1 LIGQSVPRIEDEPL
15 LRGRARFVDDIEPPG
30 LLHASFVRSPH
41 AHAAVRSIDVGRA
54 AAAPGIHAVL
64 TLDDLSAAMRQRRM
78 RRHSN
83 SGTALELVWP
93 FALADKEVCYVG
105 EPVAIVLG
113 DSRYVAEDAAVL
125 VDVTYEVMEPVVDCR
140 LSELATSPR
149 VRAELKSN
157 VVATYKVGYGNV
169 DEAFKSAA
177 HIFEEEISQ
186 CRGGAHSIEGRGIVV
201 EYRSTDDSL
210 LVSASTQKAHDLKNS
225 IAVLLGLPDAKI
237 RVVTPE
243 VGGGFGAK
251 LCVYSEDIAVA
262 AAAKLLKRSIKWIED
277 RREHFT
283 NAVQERDQ
291 IWRLAIA
298 TGKDGVIAGIRGT
311 LIHDQGA
318 YALQDVNLPYNSASA
333 VTGPYVVPSF
343 AMDVRVVLTNK
354 TPVSSVRGAGYPQ
367 SAFAMERL
375 MDLVAAK
382 LGLDRAEVRQRN
394 LIAAKDMPYEKPVKA
409 RSGVSIVYDT
419 GDYPATQKAALEA
432 AKWRD
437 FPQRK
442 AQARA
447 AGRSIGIGIAN
458 AVKGTGRGPFE
469 TGLVRIDLTGQV
481 SVYTGAAPMG
491 QGLRTALAQICASE
505 FGLNASDINV
515 VAGDTGAVPLG
526 LGGFASRQLIT
537 AGSSVL
543 LASRTVAAKAK
554 TLAGR
559 IIEADEGDLELSGG
573 TVHVAGAKDAS
584 VSLAEL
590 ARILNGA
597 PGYGFPEGMEPGL
610 DAMSNF
616 RTDALA
622 YANASHIAE
631 VEVDRDTGGIRLV
644 NYVAVQ
650 DAGRLI
656 NPMIVDGQIKGGI
669 VHGIGNA
676 IFEHIV
682 HDRDGQPLATN
693 FADYLMPTATELPP
707 MQTLYTESPTQLN
720 PLGAKGVGEVGT
732 IPAAAAIIS
741 AIEDA
746 LSEFSIRIAQ
756 VPISPQFIRARIEQ
770 AARLSGIVLD

>member
-1 LIGQSVPRIEDEPL
+1 LGFRLIGQSVPRIEDEPL
-15 LRGRARFVDDIEPPG
+15 LKGRARFVDDIALPG

-41 AHAAVRSIDVGRA
+41 AHAAIRAIDTCLA
-54 AAAPGIHAVL
+54 AAFPGIHAVL
-64 TLDDLSAAMRQRRM
+64 TLDDLAAVMRQRRM
-78 RRHSN
+78 KRHSN
-83 SGTALELVWP
+83 SGTALDQVWP

-105 EPVAIVLG
+105 EAVALVLG
-113 DSRYVAEDAAVL
+113 DSRYVAEDAAAL
-125 VDVTYEVMEPVVDCR
+125 VDVTYDVLDPVVDCR
-140 LSELATSPR
+140 TSEQAASPR
-149 VRAELKSN
+149 VRSELKSN
-157 VVATYKVGYGNV
+157 VVATYKVGYGDV
-169 DEAFKSAA
+169 EQAFKAAA
-177 HIFEEEISQ
+177 HVLEEEIVQ

-201 EYRSTDDSL
+201 EYRAGDDSL

-225 IAVLLGLPDAKI
+225 IAVLLGLSDTKI
-237 RVVTPE
+237 RVVTPD

-262 AAAKLLKRSIKWIED
+262 AAAKLLNRSIKWIED

-291 IWRLAIA
+291 IWQLGIA
-298 TGKDGVIAGIRGT
+298 TDSNGVIAGIRGT

-333 VTGPYVVPSF
+333 VTGPYVVPAF

-382 LGLDRAEVRQRN
+382 LKLDRAEVRERN
-394 LIAAKDMPYEKPVKA
+394 LIAAEDMPYEKPVKA

-419 GDYPATQKAALEA
+419 GDYPATQQAALA
-432 AKWRD
+432 AGRWRD

-442 AQARA
+442 AKARTN
-447 AGRSIGIGIAN
+447 GRRIGIGLAN

-515 VAGDTGAVPLG
+515 VAGDTGLVPLG

-554 TLAGR
+554 TLASR
-559 IIEADEGDLELSGG
+559 IIEADEVDLELSDG

-597 PGYGFPEGMEPGL
+597 PGYAFPSGLEPGL

-631 VEVDRDTGGIRLV
+631 VEVDCETGGVMLLD
-644 NYVAVQ
+644 YVAAQ
-650 DAGRLI
+650 DAGRRI
-656 NPMIVDGQIKGGI
+656 NPMIVDGQVKGGI

-682 HDRDGQPLATN
+682 HDSDGQPLATN
-693 FADYLMPTATELPP
+693 FADYLLPAATEMPP
-707 MQTLYTESPTQLN
+707 MRTLYTESPTQLN

-746 LSEFSIRIAQ
+746 LSEFAIRISQ
-756 VPISPQFIRARIEQ
+756 VPISPPYIRARIEQ
-770 AARLSGIVLD
+770 AAR

>member
-1 LIGQSVPRIEDEPL
+1 LGFRLIGQSVPRIEDEPL
-15 LRGRARFVDDIEPPG
+15 LKGRARFVDDIALPG

-41 AHAAVRSIDVGRA
+41 AHAAIRAIDTCLA
-54 AAAPGIHAVL
+54 AAFPGIHAVL
-64 TLDDLSAAMRQRRM
+64 TLDDLAAVMRQRRM
-78 RRHSN
+78 KRHSN
-83 SGTALELVWP
+83 SGTALDQVWP

-105 EPVAIVLG
+105 EAVALVLG
-113 DSRYVAEDAAVL
+113 DSRYVAEDAAAL
-125 VDVTYEVMEPVVDCR
+125 VDVTYDVLDPVVDCR
-140 LSELATSPR
+140 TSEQAASPR
-149 VRAELKSN
+149 VRSELKSN
-157 VVATYKVGYGNV
+157 VVATYKVGYGDV
-169 DEAFKSAA
+169 EQAFKAAA
-177 HIFEEEISQ
+177 HVLEEEIVQ

-201 EYRSTDDSL
+201 EYRAGDDSL

-225 IAVLLGLPDAKI
+225 IAVLLGLSDTKI
-237 RVVTPE
+237 RVVTPD

-262 AAAKLLKRSIKWIED
+262 AAAKLLNRSIKWIED

-291 IWRLAIA
+291 IWQLGIA
-298 TGKDGVIAGIRGT
+298 TDSNGVIAGIRGT

-333 VTGPYVVPSF
+333 VTGPYVVPAF

-382 LGLDRAEVRQRN
+382 LKLDRAEVRERN
-394 LIAAKDMPYEKPVKA
+394 LIAAEDMPYEKPVKA

-419 GDYPATQKAALEA
+419 GDYPATQQAALA
-432 AKWRD
+432 AGRWRD
-437 FPQRK
+437 FPERK
-442 AQARA
+442 AKARTN
-447 AGRSIGIGIAN
+447 GRRIGIGLAN

-515 VAGDTGAVPLG
+515 VAGDTGLVPLG

-554 TLAGR
+554 TLASR
-559 IIEADEGDLELSGG
+559 IIEADEVDLELSDG

-597 PGYGFPEGMEPGL
+597 PGYAFPSGLEPGL

-631 VEVDRDTGGIRLV
+631 VEVDCETGGVMLLD
-644 NYVAVQ
+644 YVAAQ
-650 DAGRLI
+650 DAGRRI
-656 NPMIVDGQIKGGI
+656 NPMIVDGQVKGGI

-682 HDRDGQPLATN
+682 HDSDGQPLATN
-693 FADYLMPTATELPP
+693 FADYLLPAATEMPP
-707 MQTLYTESPTQLN
+707 MRTLYTESPTQLN

-746 LSEFSIRIAQ
+746 LSEFAIRISQ
-756 VPISPQFIRARIEQ
+756 VPISPPYIRARIEQ
-770 AARLSGIVLD
+770 AAR

>member
-15 LRGRARFVDDIEPPG
+15 LKGRARFVDDITCPA

-41 AHAAVRSIDVGRA
+41 AHAAICAIDTSSA
-54 AAAPGIHAVL
+54 AALPGIHAVL
-64 TLDDLSAAMRQRRM
+64 TLDDIAVAMRQRRM
-78 RRHSN
+78 KRHSN
-83 SGTALELVWP
+83 SGTALDQVWA
-93 FALADKEVCYVG
+93 FALADKEVSYVG
-105 EPVAIVLG
+105 EAVALVLA
-113 DSRYVAEDAAVL
+113 DSRYVAEDAAAL
-125 VDVTYEVMEPVVDCR
+125 VDVTYDVLAPVVDCR
-140 LSELATSPR
+140 SSEQPTSPR
-149 VRAELKSN
+149 VRSELKSN
-157 VVATYKVGYGNV
+157 VVATYKVGYGDV
-169 DEAFKSAA
+169 EQAFKAA
-177 HIFEEEISQ
+177 AYVFEDEIVQ

-201 EYRSTDDSL
+201 EYRAGDDSL

-225 IAVLLGLPDAKI
+225 IAVLLGLPDTKI
-237 RVVTPE
+237 RVVTPD

-291 IWRLAIA
+291 IWRLSIA
-298 TGKDGVIAGIRGT
+298 TDKDGVIAGIRGT

-333 VTGPYVVPSF
+333 VTGPYVVPAF

-382 LGLDRAEVRQRN
+382 LKLDRAVVRERN
-394 LIAAKDMPYEKPVKA
+394 LIAAEDMPYEKPVKA

-419 GDYPATQKAALEA
+419 GDYPATQQAALEA
-432 AKWRD
+432 GQWRN
-437 FPQRK
+437 FPERK
-442 AQARA
+442 ARARA
-447 AGRSIGIGIAN
+447 AGRRIGIGIAN

-469 TGLVRIDLTGQV
+469 TGIVRIDLTGQV

-505 FGLNASDINV
+505 FGLKASDINV
-515 VAGDTGAVPLG
+515 IAGDTGPVPLG

-554 TLAGR
+554 TLASR
-559 IIEADEGDLELSGG
+559 IIEADERDLELSDG

-597 PGYGFPEGMEPGL
+597 PGYAFPSGLEPGL
-610 DAMSNF
+610 DATSNF

-622 YANASHIAE
+622 YANASHVAE
-631 VEVDRDTGGIRLV
+631 VEVDCETGGVTLL
-644 NYVAVQ
+644 NYVAAQ
-650 DAGRLI
+650 DAGRRI

-682 HDRDGQPLATN
+682 HDGDGQPLATN
-693 FADYLMPTATELPP
+693 FADYLLPTATEMPP

-746 LSEFSIRIAQ
+746 LSEFAIRISQ
-756 VPISPQFIRARIEQ
+756 VPISPHYIRARIEQ
-770 AARLSGIVLD
+770 AMR

>member
-1 LIGQSVPRIEDEPL
+1 MIGRSVPRIEDEPL
-15 LRGRARFVDDIEPPG
+15 LRGRARFVDDIELPG

-41 AHAAVRSIDVGRA
+41 AHAAIRGIDVSRA
-54 AAAPGIHAVL
+54 AAAPGIRAVL
-64 TLDDLSAAMRQRRM
+64 TLTELSAAMRQRRM

-83 SGTALELVWP
+83 SGTALDLVWP
-93 FALADKEVCYVG
+93 FALADKEVSYVG

-113 DSRYVAEDAAVL
+113 ESRYLAEDAAAL
-125 VDVTYEVMEPVVDCR
+125 VDVTYEVMEPAVDCR
-140 LSELATSPR
+140 LSEQATSPP
-149 VRAELKSN
+149 VRTELKSN
-157 VVATYKVGYGNV
+157 VVATYKVGYG
-169 DEAFKSAA
+169 DAEQAFKNAA
-177 HIFEEEISQ
+177 HVFEEEIVQ

-201 EYRSTDDSL
+201 EYRSGDDSL

-225 IAVLLGLPDAKI
+225 IAVLLGLPDTKI
-237 RVVTPE
+237 RVITPE

-251 LCVYSEDIAVA
+251 LCVYSEDIAAA

-298 TGKDGVIAGIRGT
+298 TDKDGVIAGIRGT

-382 LGLDRAEVRQRN
+382 LKLDRADVRQRN
-394 LIAAKDMPYEKPVKA
+394 LIAAEDMPYEKPVKA

-419 GDYPATQKAALEA
+419 GDYPATQKAALDA
-432 AKWRD
+432 GRWHD
-437 FPQRK
+437 FAQRK

-447 AGRSIGIGIAN
+447 AGRYIGIGIAN

-469 TGLVRIDLTGQV
+469 SGLVRIDLTGQV

-491 QGLRTALAQICASE
+491 QGLRTALAQICAGE
-505 FGLNASDINV
+505 FGLSASDINV
-515 VAGDTGAVPLG
+515 VAGDTGPVPLG

-543 LASRTVAAKAK
+543 LASRAVAAKAK

-559 IIEADEGDLELSGG
+559 IIEADESDLELSGG
-573 TVHVAGAKDAS
+573 TVHVAGAKDAN
-584 VSLAEL
+584 VSLGEL

-597 PGYGFPEGMEPGL
+597 PGYGFPAGMEPGL

-631 VEVDRDTGGIRLV
+631 VEVDRDTGGITLV

-682 HDRDGQPLATN
+682 HDGDGQPLATN
-693 FADYLMPTATELPP
+693 FADYLLPTATELPP
-707 MQTLYTESPTQLN
+707 MQTFYTESPTQLN

-746 LSEFSIRIAQ
+746 LSEFSIRISQ
-756 VPISPQFIRARIEQ
+756 VPISPHFIRARIEQ
-770 AARLSGIVLD
+770 AAR

>member
-15 LRGRARFVDDIEPPG
+15 LQGRARYVDDIQFPG

-41 AHAAVRSIDVGRA
+41 AHAAIRKIDVGLA

-64 TLDDLSAAMRQRRM
+64 TLDDIGAAMRQKRM
-78 RRHSN
+78 QRHSN
-83 SGTALELVWP
+83 SGTALDLVWP
-93 FALADKEVCYVG
+93 FALAEREVCYVG
-105 EPVAIVLG
+105 ETVAIVIG
-113 DSRYVAEDAAVL
+113 DSRYVAEDAAAL
-125 VDVTYEVMEPVVDCR
+125 VTVTYDMLEPVVDCR
-140 LSELATSPR
+140 LSERAASPH
-149 VRAELKSN
+149 VRSELKSN
-157 VVATYKVGYGNV
+157 TVASYKVGYGDV
-169 DEAFKSAA
+169 DRAFKDAA
-177 HIFEEEISQ
+177 HVFEEEIVQ

-201 EYRSTDDSL
+201 EYRDTDDSL
-210 LVSASTQKAHDLKNS
+210 FVSASTQRAHDLKNS
-225 IAVLLGLPDAKI
+225 IAVLLGLPDSKI

-291 IWRLAIA
+291 IWSLAIA
-298 TGKDGVIAGIRGT
+298 TDNDGKIEGIRGK

-333 VTGPYVVPSF
+333 VTGPYVVPAF

-375 MDLVAAK
+375 MDLVATK
-382 LGLDRAEVRQRN
+382 LKLDRADLRRRN
-394 LIAAKDMPYEKPVKA
+394 LIAADDMPYEKPIKA
-409 RSGVSIVYDT
+409 RSGVSIMYDT
-419 GDYPATQKAALEA
+419 GDYPATQDAALKV
-432 AKWRD
+432 AKWQD

-447 AGRSIGIGIAN
+447 AGRHTGIGIAN

-469 TGLVRIDLTGQV
+469 TGIVRIDLTGQIT
-481 SVYTGAAPMG
+481 VYTGAAQMG
-491 QGLRTALAQICASE
+491 QGLRTALAQICAGE
-505 FGLNASDINV
+505 FGLKASDINV
-515 VAGDTGAVPLG
+515 IAGDTGPVPLG
-526 LGGFASRQLIT
+526 QGGFASRQLIT

-543 LASRTVAAKAK
+543 LASRAVAAKAK

-559 IIEADEGDLELSGG
+559 IIEADESDLELSDG

-590 ARILNGA
+590 ARILQGA
-597 PGYGFPEGMEPGL
+597 PGYSFPAGMEPGL
-610 DAMSNF
+610 DAVANF

-631 VEVDRDTGGIRLV
+631 VEVDFETGGITILK
-644 NYVAVQ
+644 YVAVQ

-676 IFEHIV
+676 MFEHII
-682 HDRDGQPLATN
+682 HDNEGQPLATN
-693 FADYLMPTATELPP
+693 FADYLLPTATELPRIETSY
-707 MQTLYTESPTQLN
+707 MESPTQLN

-732 IPAAAAIIS
+732 VPAAAAIIS

-746 LSEFSIRIAQ
+746 LSEFAIRISE
-756 VPISPQFIRARIEQ
+756 VPISPHSIRARIEQ
-770 AARLSGIVLD
+770 ALGKA

>member
-15 LRGRARFVDDIEPPG
+15 LQGRARFVDDIQFPG

-41 AHAAVRSIDVGRA
+41 AHAAIRAIDTSLA
-54 AAAPGIHAVL
+54 AAAPGIHATL
-64 TLDDLSAAMRQRRM
+64 TLDDIGAAMRQRRM
-78 RRHSN
+78 KRYSN
-83 SGTALELVWP
+83 SGTALDLVWP
-93 FALADKEVCYVG
+93 YALADKEVSYVG
-105 EPVAIVLG
+105 EAVAIVIG
-113 DSRYVAEDAAVL
+113 DSRYITEDAAAL
-125 VDVTYEVMEPVVDCR
+125 VAVTYDVLEPVVDCR
-140 LSELATSPR
+140 LSERAASPR
-149 VRAELKSN
+149 VRSELKSN
-157 VVATYKVGYGNV
+157 VVASYKVGYG
-169 DEAFKSAA
+169 DIDLAFKSAA
-177 HIFEEEISQ
+177 HVFEEEITQ

-210 LVSASTQKAHDLKNS
+210 FVSASTQKAHDLKNS
-225 IAVLLGLPDAKI
+225 IAVLLGLPDSKI

-291 IWRLAIA
+291 IWSLAIA
-298 TGKDGVIAGIRGT
+298 TDNDGRIAGIRGT

-333 VTGPYVVPSF
+333 VTGPYVVPTF
-343 AMDVRVVLTNK
+343 AMDVRAVLTNK

-375 MDLVAAK
+375 MDLVAKK
-382 LGLDRAEVRQRN
+382 LKLDRAEVRQRN
-394 LIAAKDMPYEKPVKA
+394 LIAAKDMPYEKPIKA
-409 RSGVSIVYDT
+409 RSGVSIKYDT
-419 GDYPATQKAALEA
+419 GDYPATQIAALKVAKWEDFPRRKAA
-432 AKWRD
+432 
-437 FPQRK
+437 
-442 AQARA
+442 ARA
-447 AGRSIGIGIAN
+447 TGRYIGVGIAN

-469 TGLVRIDLTGQV
+469 TGIVRIDLTGQV
-481 SVYTGAAPMG
+481 SVYTGAAQMG

-505 FGLNASDINV
+505 FGLKASDINV
-515 VAGDTGAVPLG
+515 VTGDTGPVPLG
-526 LGGFASRQLIT
+526 QGGFASRQLIT

-543 LASRTVAAKAK
+543 LASRAVAAKAK
-554 TLAGR
+554 ALAGR
-559 IIEADEGDLELSGG
+559 IIEADEGDLELSDG
-573 TVHVAGAKDAS
+573 TVHVAGAKGAS

-590 ARILNGA
+590 ARILQGA
-597 PGYGFPEGMEPGL
+597 PGYSFPPGMEPGL
-610 DAMSNF
+610 DAVSNF

-631 VEVDRDTGGIRLV
+631 VEIDFETGGITIV
-644 NYVAVQ
+644 KYVAVQ

-676 IFEHIV
+676 IFERIV
-682 HDRDGQPLATN
+682 HDNEGQPLATN
-693 FADYLMPTATELPP
+693 FADYLLPTATELPRIE
-707 MQTLYTESPTQLN
+707 TIYTESPTQLN

-732 IPAAAAIIS
+732 VPAAAAIIS

-746 LSEFSIRIAQ
+746 LSEFSIRISE
-756 VPISPQFIRARIEQ
+756 VPISPQYIRSCIEQ
-770 AARLSGIVLD
+770 AMR

>member
-1 LIGQSVPRIEDEPL
+1 MIGQSVPRIEDESL
-15 LRGRARFVDDIEPPG
+15 LRGRARFVDDIEIAG

-41 AHAAVRSIDVGRA
+41 AHAAIRAIDTSA
-54 AAAPGIHAVL
+54 AAALPGVHAVL
-64 TLDDLSAAMRQRRM
+64 RLDDLSAAMRQRRM

-83 SGTALELVWP
+83 SGTALDLVWP
-93 FALADKEVCYVG
+93 FALADKEVSYVG
-105 EPVAIVLG
+105 EPVAIVLAE
-113 DSRYVAEDAAVL
+113 SRYLAEDAAAL
-125 VDVTYEVMEPVVDCR
+125 VTVAYEAMKPVVDCR
-140 LSELATSPR
+140 VGELATSTP
-149 VRAELKSN
+149 VRTELKSN
-157 VVATYKVGYGNV
+157 VIAAYKVGYG
-169 DEAFKSAA
+169 DIEQAFRQAA
-177 HIFEEEISQ
+177 HVFDEEIAQ
-186 CRGGAHSIEGRGIVV
+186 CRGGSHSIEGRGIVV
-201 EYRSTDDSL
+201 EYRNSDDSL

-225 IAVLLGLPDAKI
+225 IAVLLGLPDTKI
-237 RVVTPE
+237 RVVTPD

-298 TGKDGVIAGIRGT
+298 TDANGVVSGIRGA

-333 VTGPYVVPSF
+333 LTGPYVVPSF

-375 MDLVAAK
+375 LDLVAARLK
-382 LGLDRAEVRQRN
+382 LDRAEVRRRN
-394 LIAAKDMPYEKPVKA
+394 LIPAEDMPYEKPVKA
-409 RSGVSIVYDT
+409 RSGASIVYDT

-432 AKWRD
+432 GGWQG
-437 FPQRK
+437 FPERK
-442 AQARA
+442 ARARA
-447 AGRSIGIGIAN
+447 TGRHIGIGIAN

-469 TGLVRIDLTGQV
+469 SGLVRIDLTGQV

-505 FGLNASDINV
+505 FGLDASEIDV
-515 VAGDTGAVPLG
+515 VAGDTGPVPLG

-543 LASRTVAAKAK
+543 LASRAVAAKAK
-554 TLAGR
+554 MLAAR
-559 IIEADEGDLELSGG
+559 IIEADEADLELSGG
-573 TVHVAGAKDAS
+573 TVHVAGARDAG
-584 VSLAEL
+584 VSLGEL

-610 DAMSNF
+610 DAMSNC

-622 YANASHIAE
+622 YANATHIAE
-631 VEVDRDTGGIRLV
+631 VEVDYDTGGITLV
-644 NYVAVQ
+644 NYVAAQ
-650 DAGRLI
+650 DAGRRI
-656 NPMIVDGQIKGGI
+656 NPMMVDGQIKGGI

-682 HDRDGQPLATN
+682 HDGDGQPLATN
-693 FADYLMPTATELPP
+693 FADYLLPTATELPP
-707 MQTLYTESPTQLN
+707 MKTLYSESPTQLN

-746 LSEFSIRIAQ
+746 LSEFSIRISQ
-756 VPISPQFIRARIEQ
+756 VPISPAYIRARIAQ
-770 AARLSGIVLD
+770 AAR

>member
-1 LIGQSVPRIEDEPL
+1 MIGQSVPRIEDEPL
-15 LRGRARFVDDIEPPG
+15 LTGRARFVDDIELPG

-41 AHAAVRSIDVGRA
+41 AHAAIRAIDVSRA

-64 TLDDLSAAMRQRRM
+64 TLDDIAAAMRQRRM

-83 SGTALELVWP
+83 SGTALDHVWP
-93 FALADKEVCYVG
+93 FALADKEVSYVG

-113 DSRYVAEDAAVL
+113 ANRYVAEDAAAL
-125 VDVTYEVMEPVVDCR
+125 VEVSYDLFEPVVDCR
-140 LSELATSPR
+140 LREHATSPR
-149 VRAELKSN
+149 VRTELKSN
-157 VVATYKVGYGNV
+157 LVATYKVGYGDV
-169 DEAFKSAA
+169 DAAFKNAA
-177 HIFEEEISQ
+177 HVFEDEIVQ

-201 EYRSTDDSL
+201 EYRLTDDSL

-225 IAVLLGLPDAKI
+225 IAVLLGLPDTKI
-237 RVVTPE
+237 RVVTPD

-262 AAAKLLKRSIKWIED
+262 AAAKLLKRSVKWIED

-291 IWRLAIA
+291 IWQLAIA
-298 TGKDGVIAGIRGT
+298 TDGDGVIAGLRGT

-333 VTGPYVVPSF
+333 VTGPYVVPAF

-354 TPVSSVRGAGYPQ
+354 SPVSSVRGAGYPQ

-375 MDLVAAK
+375 MDLIARK
-382 LGLDRAEVRQRN
+382 LDLDRAEVRQRN
-394 LIAAKDMPYEKPVKA
+394 LIAAEDMPYEKPVKA

-419 GDYPATQKAALEA
+419 GDYPATQRAALDA
-432 AKWRD
+432 AGWGE
-437 FPQRK
+437 FPARK

-447 AGRSIGIGIAN
+447 AGRHIGIGIAN

-505 FGLNASDINV
+505 FGLKASDINV
-515 VAGDTGAVPLG
+515 VAGDTGPVPLG

-543 LASRTVAAKAK
+543 LASRAVAAKAK

-559 IIEADEGDLELSGG
+559 IIEADESDLELSGG

-597 PGYGFPEGMEPGL
+597 PGYAFPEGMEPGL

-622 YANASHIAE
+622 YANATHIAE
-631 VEVDRDTGGIRLV
+631 IEVDCDTGGITLLK
-644 NYVAVQ
+644 YIAAQ

-676 IFEHIV
+676 MFEHIV
-682 HDRDGQPLATN
+682 HDGEGQPLATN
-693 FADYLMPTATELPP
+693 LADYLLPTATELPV
-707 MQTLYTESPTQLN
+707 MQTLYTESPTHLN
-720 PLGAKGVGEVGT
+720 PLGDKGVGEVGT
-732 IPAAAAIIS
+732 VPAAAAIIS

-746 LSEFSIRIAQ
+746 LSEFSIRISQ
-756 VPISPQFIRARIEQ
+756 VPISPHFIRARIDE
-770 AARLSGIVLD
+770 AGR

>member
-1 LIGQSVPRIEDEPL
+1 MIGQSVPRIEDEPL
-15 LRGRARFVDDIEPPG
+15 LKGRARFVDDIAVPG

-41 AHAAVRSIDVGRA
+41 AHAAIRAVDTRLA
-54 AAAPGIHAVL
+54 AALPGIHAVL
-64 TLDDLSAAMRQRRM
+64 TLDDIAAAMRQRRM
-78 RRHSN
+78 KRHSN
-83 SGTALELVWP
+83 SGTALDQVWP
-93 FALADKEVCYVG
+93 FALADKEVSYVG
-105 EPVAIVLG
+105 EAVALVLG
-113 DSRYVAEDAAVL
+113 DSRYVAEDAAAL
-125 VDVTYEVMEPVVDCR
+125 VDVSYDALAPAVDCR
-140 LSELATSPR
+140 TSEQPTSPR
-149 VRAELKSN
+149 VRSELTSN
-157 VVATYKVGYGNV
+157 VVATYKVGYG
-169 DEAFKSAA
+169 DIEQAFKTAA
-177 HIFEEEISQ
+177 HMFEDEIVQ
-186 CRGGAHSIEGRGIVV
+186 CRGGAHSIEGRGLVV
-201 EYRSTDDSL
+201 EYRAGDDSL

-225 IAVLLGLPDAKI
+225 IAVLLGLPDTKI
-237 RVVTPE
+237 RVVTPD

-291 IWRLAIA
+291 IWRLGIA
-298 TGKDGVIAGIRGT
+298 TDQDGVIAGIRGT

-333 VTGPYVVPSF
+333 VTGPYVVPAF

-375 MDLVAAK
+375 MDLVAARLK
-382 LGLDRAEVRQRN
+382 LDRADVRARN
-394 LIAAKDMPYEKPVKA
+394 LISAEDMPYEKPVKA

-419 GDYPATQKAALEA
+419 GDYPATQQAALDA
-432 AKWRD
+432 GKWRD
-437 FPQRK
+437 FPERK
-442 AQARA
+442 AKARA
-447 AGRSIGIGIAN
+447 AGRWIGIGIAN

-469 TGLVRIDLTGQV
+469 TGIVRIDLTGQV

-505 FGLNASDINV
+505 FGLKASDINV
-515 VAGDTGAVPLG
+515 VAGDTGPVPLG

-554 TLAGR
+554 TLASR
-559 IIEADEGDLELSGG
+559 IIEADESDLELSDG

-597 PGYGFPEGMEPGL
+597 PGYAFPSGLEPGL

-631 VEVDRDTGGIRLV
+631 VEVDCETGGVTLL
-644 NYVAVQ
+644 NYIAAQ
-650 DAGRLI
+650 DAGRRI

-682 HDRDGQPLATN
+682 HDSDGQPLATN
-693 FADYLMPTATELPP
+693 FADYLLPAATEMPP
-707 MQTLYTESPTQLN
+707 MRTLYTESPTQLN

-746 LSEFSIRIAQ
+746 VSEFAIRISQ
-756 VPISPQFIRARIEQ
+756 VPISPHYIRARIEQ
-770 AARLSGIVLD
+770 AMR

>member
-1 LIGQSVPRIEDEPL
+1 
-15 LRGRARFVDDIEPPG
+15 
-30 LLHASFVRSPH
+30 
-41 AHAAVRSIDVGRA
+41 
-54 AAAPGIHAVL
+54 
-64 TLDDLSAAMRQRRM
+64 
-78 RRHSN
+78 
-83 SGTALELVWP
+83 
-93 FALADKEVCYVG
+93 
-105 EPVAIVLG
+105 VLG
-113 DSRYVAEDAAVL
+113 DSRYVAEDAAAL
-125 VDVTYEVMEPVVDCR
+125 VDVTYDVLDPVVDCR
-140 LSELATSPR
+140 TSEQAASPR
-149 VRAELKSN
+149 VRSELKSN
-157 VVATYKVGYGNV
+157 VVATYKVGYGDV
-169 DEAFKSAA
+169 EQAFKAAA
-177 HIFEEEISQ
+177 HVLEEEIVQ

-201 EYRSTDDSL
+201 EYRAGDDSL

-225 IAVLLGLPDAKI
+225 IAVLLGLSDTKI
-237 RVVTPE
+237 RVVTPD

-262 AAAKLLKRSIKWIED
+262 AAAKLLNRSIKWIED

-291 IWRLAIA
+291 IWQLGIA
-298 TGKDGVIAGIRGT
+298 TDSNGVIAGIRGT

-333 VTGPYVVPSF
+333 VTGPYVVPAF

-382 LGLDRAEVRQRN
+382 LKLDRAEVRERN
-394 LIAAKDMPYEKPVKA
+394 LIAAEDMPYEKPVKA

-419 GDYPATQKAALEA
+419 GDYPATQQAALA
-432 AKWRD
+432 AGRWRD

-442 AQARA
+442 AKARTN
-447 AGRSIGIGIAN
+447 GRRIGIGLAN

-515 VAGDTGAVPLG
+515 VAGDTGLVPLG

-554 TLAGR
+554 TLASR
-559 IIEADEGDLELSGG
+559 IIEADEVDLELSDG

-597 PGYGFPEGMEPGL
+597 PGYAFPSGLEPGL

-631 VEVDRDTGGIRLV
+631 VEVDCETGGVMLLD
-644 NYVAVQ
+644 YVAAQ
-650 DAGRLI
+650 DAGRRI
-656 NPMIVDGQIKGGI
+656 NPMIVDGQVKGGI

-682 HDRDGQPLATN
+682 HDSDGQPLATN
-693 FADYLMPTATELPP
+693 FADYLLPAATEMPP
-707 MQTLYTESPTQLN
+707 MRTLYTESPTQLN

-746 LSEFSIRIAQ
+746 LSEFAIRISQ
-756 VPISPQFIRARIEQ
+756 VPISPPYIRARIEQ
-770 AARLSGIVLD
+770 AAR

>member
-15 LRGRARFVDDIEPPG
+15 LRGRARFIDDIELPG
-30 LLHASFVRSPH
+30 LLHAGFVRSPH
-41 AHAAVRSIDVGRA
+41 AHAAIRAIDVGA
-54 AAAPGIHAVL
+54 AAALPGVHAVL
-64 TLDDLSAAMRQRRM
+64 TLDDLGPAMRQRRM

-83 SGTALELVWP
+83 SGTALDLVWP
-93 FALADKEVCYVG
+93 FALADREVSYVG
-105 EPVAIVLG
+105 EPVALVLA
-113 DSRYVAEDAAVL
+113 DSRYAAEDAAAL
-125 VDVTYEVMEPVVDCR
+125 VDVTYNVMAPVVDCR
-140 LSELATSPR
+140 SSEDPAGPR
-149 VRAELKSN
+149 VRSELKSN
-157 VVATYKVGYGNV
+157 AVATYKVGYGNV
-169 DEAFKSAA
+169 DEAFKTAA
-177 HIFEEEISQ
+177 HVFEEEIAQ

-201 EYRSTDDSL
+201 EYRSDDSL

-225 IAVLLGLPDAKI
+225 IAVLLGLPDNRI
-237 RVVTPE
+237 RVVTPD

-262 AAAKLLKRSIKWIED
+262 AAAKLLRRSIKWIED

-298 TGKDGVIAGIRGT
+298 TDKDGVITGIRGT

-333 VTGPYVVPSF
+333 VTGPYVVPAF

-382 LGLDRAEVRQRN
+382 LKLDRAEVRQRN
-394 LIAAKDMPYEKPVKA
+394 LIAAEDMPYEKPVKA

-432 AKWRD
+432 GGWQD
-437 FPQRK
+437 FPRRQ

-447 AGRSIGIGIAN
+447 AGRHIGIGIAN

-469 TGLVRIDLTGQV
+469 SGLVRIDLTGQV

-505 FGLNASDINV
+505 FGLNASDVNV
-515 VAGDTGAVPLG
+515 VAGDTGPVPLG

-543 LASRTVAAKAK
+543 LASRAVAAKAK
-554 TLAGR
+554 RLAGR
-559 IIEADEGDLELSGG
+559 IIEADETDLELSGG

-584 VSLAEL
+584 VSLGEL

-610 DAMSNF
+610 DATSNF

-631 VEVDRDTGGIRLV
+631 VEVDCDTGGITLL

-682 HDRDGQPLATN
+682 HGNDGQPLATN
-693 FADYLMPTATELPP
+693 FADYLLPTATELPP
-707 MQTLYTESPTQLN
+707 MQTFYTESPTQLN

-746 LSEFSIRIAQ
+746 LSEFSIRISQ
-756 VPISPQFIRARIEQ
+756 VPISPHYIRARIAQ
-770 AARLSGIVLD
+770 APR

>member
-1 LIGQSVPRIEDEPL
+1 MIGRSVPRIEDEPL
-15 LRGRARFVDDIEPPG
+15 LRGQGRFVDDIELAD
-30 LLHASFVRSPH
+30 LLHAGFVRSPH
-41 AHAAVRSIDVGRA
+41 AHAAVRAIDTSA
-54 AAAPGIHAVL
+54 AAALPGVHAVL
-64 TLDDLSAAMRQRRM
+64 TLDDLGTAMRQRRM

-83 SGTALELVWP
+83 SGTALDLAWP
-93 FALADKEVCYVG
+93 FALADKEVSYVG
-105 EPVAIVLG
+105 EPVAIVLAE
-113 DSRYVAEDAAVL
+113 SRYLAEDASAL
-125 VDVTYEVMEPVVDCR
+125 VAVTYEAMKPVVDCR
-140 LSELATSPR
+140 ASASPASAR
-149 VRAELKSN
+149 VRTELKSN
-157 VVATYKVGYGNV
+157 VVATYKVGYG
-169 DEAFKSAA
+169 DIEQAFREAA
-177 HIFEEEISQ
+177 HVFDEEIVQ
-186 CRGGAHSIEGRGIVV
+186 CRGGSHSIEGRGIVV
-201 EYRSTDDSL
+201 EYRSGDESL

-225 IAVLLGLPDAKI
+225 IAILLGLPDTKI
-237 RVVTPE
+237 RVVTPD

-298 TGKDGVIAGIRGT
+298 TDANGIVSGIRGT

-333 VTGPYVVPSF
+333 LTGPYVVPSF

-375 MDLVAAK
+375 LDLVAARLK
-382 LGLDRAEVRQRN
+382 LDRAEVRRRN
-394 LIAAKDMPYEKPVKA
+394 LIAAEHMPYEKPIKA

-432 AKWRD
+432 GGWHD
-437 FPQRK
+437 FPERK
-442 AQARA
+442 ARARA
-447 AGRSIGIGIAN
+447 AGRHIGIGIAN

-469 TGLVRIDLTGQV
+469 SGLVRIDLTGQV

-505 FGLNASDINV
+505 FGLHASEINV
-515 VAGDTGAVPLG
+515 VAGDTGPVPLG

-543 LASRTVAAKAK
+543 LASRAVAAKAK
-554 TLAGR
+554 MLAGR
-559 IIEADEGDLELSGG
+559 IIEADESDLELSGG
-573 TVHVAGAKDAS
+573 TVHVAGAKDAG
-584 VSLAEL
+584 VSLGEL

-597 PGYGFPEGMEPGL
+597 PGYGFPDGMEPGL

-622 YANASHIAE
+622 YANATHVAE
-631 VEVDRDTGGIRLV
+631 VDVDHDTGGITLV
-644 NYVAVQ
+644 NYIAAQ
-650 DAGRLI
+650 DAGRRI

-676 IFEHIV
+676 IFEHIM
-682 HDRDGQPLATN
+682 HDDDGQPLATN
-693 FADYLMPTATELPP
+693 FADYLLPTATGLPP
-707 MQTLYTESPTQLN
+707 MKTLYTESPTQLN

-746 LSEFSIRIAQ
+746 LGEFSIRISQ
-756 VPISPQFIRARIEQ
+756 VPISPAYIRARIAE
-770 AARLSGIVLD
+770 RTR